1 MSVEIETRPSGD
13 NDATV
18 YGGVVA
24 YLTLSDA
31 NAAGE
36 FYKQAFAA
44 EELRRHA
51 AEDGKLMHLHLKIN
65 SGSLFL
71 MDAFP
76 EHGAPYRDPAGVML
90 HLQVDDVE
98 AWWKRAADTGRI
110 DVKCELQDMFWGDRW
125 GYFVDPFGVSWSM
138 GTPSAK

>member
-1 MSVEIETRPSGD
+1 MSVEIETRTGHDS
-13 NDATV
+13 TV

-36 FYKQAFAA
+36 FYKQAFGA

-51 AEDGKLMHLHLKIN
+51 APDGKLMHLHLKIN
-65 SGSLFL
+65 GGSLFL

-76 EHGAPYRDPAGVML
+76 EHGGAYREPAGYML
-90 HLQVDDVE
+90 HLQVEDVE
-98 AWWKRAADTGRI
+98 AWWKRAVDTGRL
-110 DVKCELQDMFWGDRW
+110 DVKSELQDMFWGDRW
-125 GYFVDPFGVSWSM
+125 GWFVDPYGVSWSM
-138 GTPSAK
+138 GMPLGK

>member
-1 MSVEIETRPSGD
+1 MSVEIETKPSGD
-13 NDATV
+13 ETTV

-36 FYKQAFAA
+36 FYKQAFGA

-51 AEDGKLMHLHLKIN
+51 GESGKLMHLHLKIN
-65 SGSLFL
+65 GGSLFL

-76 EHGAPYRDPAGVML
+76 EHGAPYKDPAGVML
-90 HLQVDDVE
+90 HLQVDDID

-110 DVKCELQDMFWGDRW
+110 DVKCEPQDMFWGDRW
-125 GYFVDPFGVSWSM
+125 GWFVDPYGVSWSM
-138 GTPSAK
+138 GMPLAK